1 MSRKDDLAYV
11 KDILTAC
18 KRIRTILGGERS
30 PKVLQ
35 RIIVQDALVHN
46 IQIVGE
52 AANQL
57 SEEFKS
63 KMKAVDWQ
71 GMIGMRHRI
80 VHNYFDIDLDI
91 VWDTVLFD
99 LPELEAALKPW
110 LPDNE

>member
-18 KRIRTILGGERS
+18 ERIRLILSEDSS
-30 PKVLQ
+30 PEVMR
-35 RIIVQDALVHN
+35 RISVQDSLVHN

-57 SEEFKS
+57 SDSFKARVS
-63 KMKAVDWQ
+63 MIDWQ
-71 GMIGMRHRI
+71 AMIGMRHRI

-91 VWDTVLFD
+91 VWDTVLHD
-99 LPELEAALKPW
+99 LPQLEAALKPW
-110 LPDNE
+110 LPEIE

>member
-1 MSRKDDLAYV
+1 MSRKNDLAYV

-18 KRIRTILGGERS
+18 ERIRTIMGSEPSPEVLERI
-30 PKVLQ
+30 V
-35 RIIVQDALVHN
+35 VQDALVHN

-57 SEEFKS
+57 STEFKS
-63 KMKAVDWQ
+63 KVTAVDWQ

-91 VWDTVLFD
+91 VWDTVLYD

-110 LPDNE
+110 QTEID